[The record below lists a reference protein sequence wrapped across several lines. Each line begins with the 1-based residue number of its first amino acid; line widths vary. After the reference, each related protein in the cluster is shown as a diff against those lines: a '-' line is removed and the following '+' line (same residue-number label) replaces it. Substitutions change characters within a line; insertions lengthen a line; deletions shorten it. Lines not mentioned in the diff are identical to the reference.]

1 MELVGKN
8 FISKLLSSFYWIT
21 AENGESR
28 VLLNS

>member
-28 VLLNS
+28 FY